1 MKEKCCKIWYNIN
14 NMTIFID
21 EIKRNAYLYA
31 LINKSTKQI
40 I

>member
-1 MKEKCCKIWYNIN
+1 MKVKCCKIWHNIN
-14 NMTIFID
+14 NMPIFID

>member
-1 MKEKCCKIWYNIN
+1 MKVKCRKNQRNGN
-14 NMTIFID
+14 NMPIFID

-31 LINKSTKQI
+31 LISKSTKQI